1 MNKQKS
7 NQIEFIDAM
16 PGFISIIDLNLR
28 YLAVNK
34 KLAALMNID
43 IENFMGM
50 AVGTRCNEQRKS
62 IENLVNAPVGTEIN
76 WEYYYH
82 DTCLLVSSKRQATFI
97 INQAIDI
104 SDRKNLEENLKA
116 ANERNRILLK
126 TIPDAIKSGAGRR
139 STDEL
144 QCFISS
150 LIDNPII
157 DQRQSNEALI
167 RLEVE
172 VRQNSLRMQR
182 LEEMLFM
189 GESPLITKIKELE
202 INQIND
208 NKNWQDFEDNKDK
221 IENLSRISAILTS
234 VPGGLRTW
242 LIIFI
247 IFQMVGIFFID
258 VGIRVFNLE
267 SIIPIERKQP
277 SP

>member
-34 KLAALMNID
+34 KLANLMNID
-43 IENFMGM
+43 TENFKGM
-50 AVGTRCNEQRKS
+50 TVGTRCYEQRKS
-62 IENLVNAPVGTEIN
+62 IENLVNSPVGTEIN

-82 DTCLLVSSKRQATFI
+82 DTCLLVSSKRQDDFI